1 MSIATLSVSATI
13 GGGQSKAVPMETD
26 RETKPL
32 PRQRPQ
38 ERHRQEGNVHQPGA
52 SIHSR
57 IGHCQNALP
66 AIGAA
71 SEQLT
76 KGGEEIPADDGV
88 GVDDQISRIAASLQ
102 AAEGMVETVT
112 LAASRRVDS
121 LEHGAAQ
128 LFRDGGRPVG
138 AVAGH
143 HHDIG
148 GRNGIVTGENAPNR
162 ARHDPLFVVNRHD
175 HRQPDIVPSRRGSLF
190 RTRKEGGCR
199 QKGKLDRA
207 GKRDKEEHESDK
219 PEEGINHR

>member
-1 MSIATLSVSATI
+1 MGIATLSVSPTI

-38 ERHRQEGNVHQPGA
+38 ERHRQVHQPGA

-138 AVAGH
+138 AV
-143 HHDIG
+143 
-148 GRNGIVTGENAPNR
+148 
-162 ARHDPLFVVNRHD
+162 
-175 HRQPDIVPSRRGSLF
+175 
-190 RTRKEGGCR
+190 
-199 QKGKLDRA
+199 
-207 GKRDKEEHESDK
+207 
-219 PEEGINHR
+219 